1 MNRNNNDYILAQTT
15 DEVPA
20 RESGDVFEIFDLERG
35 LVCRGQHQKTG
46 VCQGNSHQENIRVRF
61 TYRVQQRFMH
71 TLYNVDLYS

>member
-1 MNRNNNDYILAQTT
+1 MEKNQKLIILIIAQTT

-46 VCQGNSHQENIRVRF
+46 VCQGKSKLKMKLQKMLDFILLIVYKIVLCR
-61 TYRVQQRFMH
+61 
-71 TLYNVDLYS
+71 S